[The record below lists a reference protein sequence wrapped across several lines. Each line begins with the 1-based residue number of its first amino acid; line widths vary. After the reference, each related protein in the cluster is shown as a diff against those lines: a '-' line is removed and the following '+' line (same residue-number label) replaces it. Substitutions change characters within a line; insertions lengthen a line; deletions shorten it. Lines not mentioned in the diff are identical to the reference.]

1 MTVDWA
7 CELYHCV
14 TLNPSDSGLGVRV
27 VSLITLNPSDS
38 GLGVRVVSLCD
49 INSR

>member
-14 TLNPSDSGLGVRV
+14 ILNPGDSGLGVRV
-27 VSLITLNPSDS
+27 VL
-38 GLGVRVVSLCD
+38 LCD